1 MDQQLAQNTTT
12 RFSLDIEGIA
22 FHLGG
27 NFVKADGTANIDVT
41 YKLIRENPDFP
52 CVRLG
57 TRKGIRANADE
68 IDAWLSQRRTMP
80 TPPRR
85 RRARPRRAA
94 R

>member
-1 MDQQLAQNTTT
+1 MDQPLAQNTTT

-27 NFVKADGTANIDVT
+27 TFVKDDGTANIDVT

-57 TRKGIRANADE
+57 TRKGIRANAEE
-68 IDAWLSQRRTMP
+68 IDEWLSQRRQIP
-80 TPPRR
+80 APPRR
-85 RRARPRRAA
+85 RRARRRASA
-94 R
+94 